1 MSEKIISLQ
10 KKHILKREEKRIYFF
25 LKNAPLNYFQSYKNG
40 SFEIKNKLNK
50 NLKIKETKIFNDNE
64 IKENQI
70 KKIRYKIKDNNINII

>member
-25 LKNAPLNYFQSYKNG
+25 LKNAPPNYFQSYKNG
-40 SFEIKNKLNK
+40 SFEIKNKLN
-50 NLKIKETKIFNDNE
+50 KIKETKIFNDNE